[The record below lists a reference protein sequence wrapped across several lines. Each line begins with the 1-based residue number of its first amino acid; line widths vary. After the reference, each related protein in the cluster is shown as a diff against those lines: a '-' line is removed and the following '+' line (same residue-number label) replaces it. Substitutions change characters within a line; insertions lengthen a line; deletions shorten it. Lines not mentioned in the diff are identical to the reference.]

1 MTDNT
6 TTLPPCARRLICIF
20 LPSSPLR
27 LNDRDSLFPPSHHS
41 LILASSFNLQ
51 LMKFRLCSQFH
62 FVPAEVNFFKNSL
75 WVRVRWCRLSRRWNS
90 FIFRRILPR
99 CPVIKL
105 DEGWRDGQ
113 VIIFSSPWTW
123 WPVSRL
129 MRLCDLHGFGLF
141 TRSVFE
147 GNSLII
153 QPLQAV
159 RGFNMS

>member
-6 TTLPPCARRLICIF
+6 ATLLLRVCGLICIF

-27 LNDRDSLFPPSHHS
+27 LNDRDSLFPLSHRDSHP
-41 LILASSFNLQ
+41 LPNW
-51 LMKFRLCSQFH
+51 MKFRLCSQFY
-62 FVPAEVNFFKNSL
+62 FLPAEVNFLRICL
-75 WVRVRWCRLSRRWNS
+75 WVRVRWWRLSRRWNS
-90 FIFRRILPR
+90 SIFRRFLPR

-105 DEGWRDGQ
+105 DEDWRDGQ

-141 TRSVFE
+141 TRSVLE
-147 GNSLII
+147 GNGLII
-153 QPLQAV
+153 QLLQAV